1 MVAMLPGIQLY
12 FQATGMNTSAVQQHG
27 RQSSNDRWF
36 WEDGA

>member
-1 MVAMLPGIQLY
+1 
-12 FQATGMNTSAVQQHG
+12 MNTSAVQQHR